1 MTIDR
6 IVADIESQKRAG
18 HFDDLMFENVNLT
31 MKMCDKSLQIDN
43 IEDVKDRAREVLN
56 FYFIEE
62 LKLTYPWLFEN

>member
-1 MTIDR
+1 
-6 IVADIESQKRAG
+6 
-18 HFDDLMFENVNLT
+18 MFENVNLT